1 MNFTRYI
8 ALGDSMT
15 EGMTDEV
22 VNKKFRGWADRIAD
36 VMAKQNPQFTYAN
49 LAVRG
54 KLIQQVID
62 DQLPQIEKYVEG
74 KQTLVSFHAGA
85 NDVIRPNYNPA
96 ITLPLYIEAAK
107 KVAATGCTLMLF
119 TVMEKPTSNG
129 RTGKIWESRF
139 HEFNKIVRHTAEV
152 TGAVLI
158 DWNVAPFLS
167 DIRFLA
173 DDRLHLNAEGHYRVA
188 QGVLEKLDLP
198 FDSEWKVPLP
208 PAEATSFA
216 TKFASNTRWI
226 ITFVIPWIWRRARG
240 KSSGDGR
247 SCKYPVPVK
256 WSPKA

>member
-22 VNKKFRGWADRIAD
+22 VNGKFRGWADRIAD
-36 VMAKQNPQFTYAN
+36 VMAQQNPQFTYAN

-119 TVMEKPTSNG
+119 TVMETPTSDG
-129 RTGKIWESRF
+129 RTGKIWEARF

-158 DWNVAPFLS
+158 DWNVATFLS

-173 DDRLHLNAEGHYRVA
+173 VDRLHLNTEGHYRVS
-188 QGVLEKLDLP
+188 QGVLEKLGLP
-198 FDSEWKVPLP
+198 FDAEWNVPLP
-208 PAEATSFA
+208 PAEPISFA
-216 TKFASNTRWI
+216 KRSASNTRWI

-247 SCKYPVPVK
+247 SCKYPEPVK
-256 WSPKA
+256 WS

>member
-1 MNFTRYI
+1 MKFTRYI

-15 EGMTDEV
+15 EGMSDEI
-22 VNKKFRGWADRIAD
+22 VNGQYRGWANRIAD
-36 VMAKQNPQFTYAN
+36 VMASQSPGFTYMN
-49 LAVRG
+49 LAIRG

-62 DQLPQIEKYVEG
+62 NQIPQITPFVEG

-119 TVMEKPTSNG
+119 TVMEKPTSEG

-139 HEFNKIVRHTAEV
+139 HEFNKIVRHTAEL

-158 DWNVAPFLS
+158 DWKVAPFLS

-173 DDRLHLNAEGHYRVA
+173 DDRLHLNAEGHYRVS
-188 QGVLEKLDLP
+188 QGALEKLGLP
-198 FDSEWKVPLP
+198 CDADWKVPLP
-208 PAEATSFA
+208 APQPIPFL
-216 TKFASNTRWI
+216 KKIASDMKWI
-226 ITFVIPWIWRRARG
+226 ITFVLPWIWRRARG

-247 SCKYPVPVK
+247 SSKHSTPVL
-256 WSPKA
+256 WG

>member
-1 MNFTRYI
+1 MKFTRYI

-15 EGMTDEV
+15 EGMTDAV
-22 VNKKFRGWADRIAD
+22 VNGKFRGWADRIAD
-36 VMAKQNPQFTYAN
+36 VMAQENPQFTYAN

-96 ITLPLYIEAAK
+96 VTLPLYIEAAK

-119 TVMEKPTSNG
+119 TVMEKPTSEG

-173 DDRLHLNAEGHYRVA
+173 VDRLHLNAEGHYRVS
-188 QGVLEKLDLP
+188 QGVLEKLGLP
-198 FDSEWKVPLP
+198 FDSEWKIPLP
-208 PAEATSFA
+208 PAEPISF
-216 TKFASNTRWI
+216 TKKFASNARWI

-247 SCKYPVPVK
+247 SCKYPEPMK
-256 WSPKA
+256 WG

>member
-1 MNFTRYI
+1 MKFTRYI

-22 VNKKFRGWADRIAD
+22 VNGKFRGWADRIAD
-36 VMAKQNPQFTYAN
+36 VMAQENPQFTYAN

-62 DQLPQIEKYVEG
+62 NQLPQIEKYVEG

-96 ITLPLYIEAAK
+96 VTLPLYIEAAK

-119 TVMEKPTSNG
+119 TVMEKPTSDG

-173 DDRLHLNAEGHYRVA
+173 VDRLHLNAEGHYRVS
-188 QGVLEKLDLP
+188 QGVLEKLGLP
-198 FDSEWKVPLP
+198 FDAEWKIPLP
-208 PAEATSFA
+208 PAEPISF
-216 TKFASNTRWI
+216 TKRFASNARWI

-247 SCKYPVPVK
+247 SCKYPEPVV
-256 WSPKA
+256 WADF

>member
-22 VNKKFRGWADRIAD
+22 VNGKFRGWADRIAD
-36 VMAKQNPQFTYAN
+36 VMAQQNPQFTYAN

-96 ITLPLYIEAAK
+96 VTLPLYIEAAK

-119 TVMEKPTSNG
+119 TVMEKPTSDG

-173 DDRLHLNAEGHYRVA
+173 VDRLHLNAEGHYRVS
-188 QGVLEKLDLP
+188 QGVLEKLGLP
-198 FDSEWKVPLP
+198 FDSYWKVSLP
-208 PAEATSFA
+208 PAEPISFA
-216 TKFASNTRWI
+216 KKFASNARWI

-247 SCKYPVPVK
+247 SCKYPEPVK
-256 WSPKA
+256 WS

>member
-1 MNFTRYI
+1 MTFNRYI

-22 VNKKFRGWADRIAD
+22 INGKYRGWADRIAD
-36 VMAKQNPQFTYAN
+36 VMAKQNPQFTYMN
-49 LAVRG
+49 LAIRG

-62 DQLPQIEKYVEG
+62 DQLPQITPYVTG
-74 KQTLVSFHAGA
+74 KDTLVSFHAGA

-96 ITLPLYIEAAK
+96 VTLPLYIEAAK

-119 TVMEKPTSNG
+119 TVMEKPTSDG
-129 RTGKIWESRF
+129 KTGKIWESRF
-139 HEFNKIVRHTAEV
+139 HEFNKIVRHTAEL

-173 DDRLHLNAEGHYRVA
+173 DDRLHLNAQGHYRVS
-188 QGVLEKLDLP
+188 QGVLEKLGLP
-198 FDSEWKVPLP
+198 FDSTWKTPLP
-208 PAEATSFA
+208 PAQKTPLLKKAISDV
-216 TKFASNTRWI
+216 RWI
-226 ITFVIPWIWRRARG
+226 FTFVLPWIWRRARG

-247 SCKYPVPVK
+247 SSKFSAPISWPQ
-256 WSPKA
+256 S

>member
-22 VNKKFRGWADRIAD
+22 VNGQYRGWADRIAD
-36 VMAKQNPQFTYAN
+36 VMAVQSPNFTYMN

-54 KLIQQVID
+54 KLIKQVID
-62 DQLPQIEKYVEG
+62 DQLPQIHNFVEG

-96 ITLPLYIEAAK
+96 ITLPLYIDAAK
-107 KVAATGCTLMLF
+107 KVAETGCTLMLF
-119 TVMEKPTSNG
+119 TVMEKPSSEG
-129 RTGKIWESRF
+129 KTGQIWEARF
-139 HEFNKIVRHTAEV
+139 HEFNKIVRHTAEI

-167 DIRFLA
+167 DLRFLA
-173 DDRLHLNAEGHYRVA
+173 QDRLHLNAEGHYRVA
-188 QGVLEKLDLP
+188 QGVLEKLGLP
-198 FDSEWKVPLP
+198 YDSEWKTPLP
-208 PAEATSFA
+208 PANPTPKIKKVRSDI
-216 TKFASNTRWI
+216 RWI
-226 ITFVIPWIWRRARG
+226 LTFVLPWIWRRARG

-247 SCKYPVPVK
+247 KSKHSTPVQ
-256 WSPKA
+256 WGNHL

>member
-1 MNFTRYI
+1 MKFNRYI

-15 EGMTDEV
+15 EGMTDDL
-22 VNKKFRGWADRIAD
+22 VNGKYRGWADRIAD
-36 VMAKQNPQFTYAN
+36 VMAEANPDFTYMN

-62 DQLPQIEKYVEG
+62 DQLPRITPYVTG
-74 KQTLVSFHAGA
+74 KETLVSFHAGA

-96 ITLPLYIEAAK
+96 ITLPLYIDAAK

-139 HEFNKIVRHTAEV
+139 HEFNKVVRHAAAE

-173 DDRLHLNAEGHYRVA
+173 DDRLHLNAEGHYRVS
-188 QGVLEKLDLP
+188 QGVLEKLGLP
-198 FDSEWKVPLP
+198 FDQSWKVPLG
-208 PAEATSFA
+208 PAEPISFG
-216 TKFASNTRWI
+216 TKVKSDVKWI
-226 ITFVIPWIWRRARG
+226 FTFVIPWIWRRARG

-247 SCKYPVPVK
+247 SPKYAEPIGWKP
-256 WSPKA
+256 

>member
-1 MNFTRYI
+1 MKFTRYI

-15 EGMTDEV
+15 EGMCDEL
-22 VNKKFRGWADRIAD
+22 VNGEYRGWADRIAD
-36 VMAKQNPQFTYAN
+36 VMAQQTSGFTYMN

-54 KLIQQVID
+54 KLLQQVID
-62 DQLPQIEKYVEG
+62 NQIPKISPFVEG

-96 ITLPLYIEAAK
+96 ITLPLYLEAAK
-107 KVAATGCTLMLF
+107 KVAASGCTLMLF
-119 TVMEKPTSNG
+119 TVMEKPTSDG
-129 RTGKIWESRF
+129 RTGKIWEARF
-139 HEFNKIVRHTAEV
+139 HEFNKIVRHTAEL

-173 DDRLHLNAEGHYRVA
+173 DDRLHLNSDGHYRVSQA
-188 QGVLEKLDLP
+188 VLEKFGLP
-198 FDSEWKVPLP
+198 CDPKWKIPLADAQP
-208 PAEATSFA
+208 IPFIKKIS
-216 TKFASNTRWI
+216 SNTKWI

-247 SCKYPVPVK
+247 TPKHSTPVSWGKPL
-256 WSPKA
+256 

>member
-1 MNFTRYI
+1 MINRYI

-22 VNKKFRGWADRIAD
+22 VNANYRGWADRIAD
-36 VMAKQNPQFTYAN
+36 VMATKSSNFTYLN

-62 DQLPQIEKYVEG
+62 DQLPQIEQYVTG
-74 KQTLVSFHAGA
+74 KETLVSFHAGA

-129 RTGKIWESRF
+129 KAGQIWESRF
-139 HEFNKIVRHTAEV
+139 HEFNKIVRHTAEI
-152 TGAVLI
+152 TDAVLI
-158 DWNVAPFLS
+158 DWKVAPFLS

-173 DDRLHLNAEGHYRVA
+173 KDRLHLNSEGHYRVA
-188 QGVLEKLDLP
+188 QAVLEKLGLP
-198 FDSEWKVPLP
+198 HDSQWKNPLP
-208 PAEATSFA
+208 PAGPISRLNKLNSDLT
-216 TKFASNTRWI
+216 WI

-247 SCKYPVPVK
+247 TSKHSEPVK
-256 WSPKA
+256 WG

>member
-1 MNFTRYI
+1 MTFNRYI

-22 VNKKFRGWADRIAD
+22 INGKYRGWADRIAD
-36 VMAKQNPQFTYAN
+36 VMAKQNPQFTYMN
-49 LAVRG
+49 LAIRG

-62 DQLPQIEKYVEG
+62 DQLPQITPYVTG
-74 KQTLVSFHAGA
+74 KDTLVSFHAGA

-96 ITLPLYIEAAK
+96 VTLPLYIEAAK

-119 TVMEKPTSNG
+119 TVMEKPTSDG
-129 RTGKIWESRF
+129 KTGKIWESRF
-139 HEFNKIVRHTAEV
+139 HEFNKIVRHTAEL

-173 DDRLHLNAEGHYRVA
+173 DDRLHLNAQGHYRVS
-188 QGVLEKLDLP
+188 QGVLEKLGLP
-198 FDSEWKVPLP
+198 FDSTWKTPLP
-208 PAEATSFA
+208 PAQKTTLLKKAISDV
-216 TKFASNTRWI
+216 RWI
-226 ITFVIPWIWRRARG
+226 FTFVLPWIWRRARG

-247 SCKYPVPVK
+247 SSKFSAPISWPQ
-256 WSPKA
+256 S

>member
-1 MNFTRYI
+1 MTFNRYI

-22 VNKKFRGWADRIAD
+22 INGKYRGWADRIAD
-36 VMAKQNPQFTYAN
+36 VMAKQNPQFTYMN
-49 LAVRG
+49 LAIRG

-62 DQLPQIEKYVEG
+62 DQLPQITPYVTG
-74 KQTLVSFHAGA
+74 KDTLVSFHAGA

-96 ITLPLYIEAAK
+96 VTLPLYIEAAK

-119 TVMEKPTSNG
+119 TVMEKPTSDG
-129 RTGKIWESRF
+129 KTGKIWESRF
-139 HEFNKIVRHTAEV
+139 HEFNKIVRHTAEL

-173 DDRLHLNAEGHYRVA
+173 DDRLHLNAQGHYRVS
-188 QGVLEKLDLP
+188 QGVLEKLGLP
-198 FDSEWKVPLP
+198 FDSTWKTPLP
-208 PAEATSFA
+208 PAQKTTLLKKAISDV
-216 TKFASNTRWI
+216 RWVF
-226 ITFVIPWIWRRARG
+226 TFVIPWIWRRARG

-247 SCKYPVPVK
+247 SSKFSAPISWPQ
-256 WSPKA
+256 S

>member
-1 MNFTRYI
+1 MTFNRYI

-22 VNKKFRGWADRIAD
+22 INGKYRGWADRIAD
-36 VMAKQNPQFTYAN
+36 VMAKQNPQFTYMN
-49 LAVRG
+49 LAIRG

-62 DQLPQIEKYVEG
+62 DQLPQITPYVTG
-74 KQTLVSFHAGA
+74 KDTLVSFHAGA

-96 ITLPLYIEAAK
+96 VTLPLYIEAAK

-119 TVMEKPTSNG
+119 TVMEKPTSDG
-129 RTGKIWESRF
+129 KTGKIWESRF
-139 HEFNKIVRHTAEV
+139 HEFNKIVRHTAEL

-173 DDRLHLNAEGHYRVA
+173 DDRLHINAQGHYRVS
-188 QGVLEKLDLP
+188 QGVLEKLGLP
-198 FDSEWKVPLP
+198 FDSTWKTPLP
-208 PAEATSFA
+208 PAQKTTLLKKAISDV
-216 TKFASNTRWI
+216 RWI
-226 ITFVIPWIWRRARG
+226 FTFVLPWIWRRARG

-247 SCKYPVPVK
+247 SSKFSAPISWPQ
-256 WSPKA
+256 S

>member
-22 VNKKFRGWADRIAD
+22 VNGKFRGWADRIAD
-36 VMAKQNPQFTYAN
+36 VMAQQNPQFTYAN

-96 ITLPLYIEAAK
+96 VTLPLYIEAAK

-119 TVMEKPTSNG
+119 TVMEKPTSDG

-173 DDRLHLNAEGHYRVA
+173 VDRLHLNAEGHYRVS
-188 QGVLEKLDLP
+188 QGVLEKLGLP

-208 PAEATSFA
+208 PAEQISFA
-216 TKFASNTRWI
+216 KRFASNARWI

-247 SCKYPVPVK
+247 SCKYPEPVK
-256 WSPKA
+256 WS

>member
-1 MNFTRYI
+1 MIYSRYI

-22 VNKKFRGWADRIAD
+22 VNGNFRGWADRIAD
-36 VMAKQNPQFTYAN
+36 AMASQNPEFTYMN

-62 DQLPQIEKYVEG
+62 DQLPQITPFVTG
-74 KQTLVSFHAGA
+74 KDTLVSFHAGA

-119 TVMEKPTSNG
+119 TVMEKPTSEG
-129 RTGKIWESRF
+129 KTGKIWESRF
-139 HEFNKIVRHTAEV
+139 HEFNKVVRHTAEE

-167 DIRFLA
+167 DLRFLA
-173 DDRLHLNAEGHYRVA
+173 VDRLHLNEQGHYRVA
-188 QGVLEKLDLP
+188 QGVLEKLGLP
-198 FDSEWKVPLP
+198 YDENWKIPLG
-208 PAEATSFA
+208 PAEPISFFKKLKSDA
-216 TKFASNTRWI
+216 YWVV
-226 ITFVIPWIWRRARG
+226 TFVLPWIWRRARG

-247 SCKYPVPVK
+247 SPKYPLPIR
-256 WSPKA
+256 WAGRE